1 MGIRITASVGRGQRA
16 GFSIILSNP
25 SVDKLVDVMDGESFY
40 GVVRHARLSV
50 FDKLVMTVRG
60 CT

>member
-1 MGIRITASVGRGQRA
+1 MMGFA
-16 GFSIILSNP
+16 FILSNP
-25 SVDKLVDVMDGESFY
+25 PVDKLVDVMDGERFY
-40 GVVRHARLSV
+40 GMVRHARMSV